1 MDGATDYEG
10 RLEVCVD
17 EKWTAV
23 CRNGFSS
30 TSAAIACQELLHN
43 SSKHCTNY

>member
-17 EKWTAV
+17 EQWTTV
-23 CRNGFSS
+23 CQNGFSS
-30 TSAAIACQELLHN
+30 NSASVACQQLLQN
-43 SSKHCTNY
+43 SRKKLLR